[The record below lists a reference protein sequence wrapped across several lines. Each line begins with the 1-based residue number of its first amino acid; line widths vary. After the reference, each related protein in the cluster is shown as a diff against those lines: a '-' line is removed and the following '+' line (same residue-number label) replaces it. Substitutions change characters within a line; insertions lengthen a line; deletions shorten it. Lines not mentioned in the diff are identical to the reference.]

1 MLVDLTREE
10 IRALKLAVGN
20 VDESEL
26 DDDDRDDVEG
36 FWNDLATAEKKLGE
50 AVEPAAGPTIQ
61 VYKFP
66 RTDRGPLALVALG
79 ELRALVETVEH
90 FVDRHFG
97 TTNSPCELRLRNALR
112 PFAGVSEPAGRRPS
126 PDA

>member
-1 MLVDLTREE
+1 MLVDLTPGEL
-10 IRALKLAVGN
+10 RALRLAIGR
-20 VDESEL
+20 L
-26 DDDDRDDVEG
+26 PDDDDLDPEFYDR
-36 FWNDLATAEKKLGE
+36 LATATTKLGE

-90 FVDRHFG
+90 FVESHFG
-97 TTNSPCELRLRNALR
+97 TTNSPCELRLRNAIR
-112 PFAGVSEPAGRRPS
+112 PFAGISDPTGRRPS